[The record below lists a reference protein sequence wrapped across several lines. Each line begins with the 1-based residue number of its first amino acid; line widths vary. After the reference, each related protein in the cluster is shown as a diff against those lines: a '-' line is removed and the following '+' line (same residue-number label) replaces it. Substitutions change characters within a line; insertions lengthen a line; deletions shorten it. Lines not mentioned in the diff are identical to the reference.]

1 MVNMDIK
8 YNDFVQTEL
17 PSSRKTE
24 QAKYF
29 SDSVNK
35 SLQTKEIRH
44 STRCIMKFLCAT
56 VENIYIYSMV
66 KWLNL
71 FGYMVWTVFI

>member
-8 YNDFVQTEL
+8 YNGFVQTEL
-17 PSSRKTE
+17 PSRRKTE

-29 SDSVNK
+29 SDGVNK
-35 SLQTKEIRH
+35 SLQTKEI
-44 STRCIMKFLCAT
+44 KFHEC
-56 VENIYIYSMV
+56 
-66 KWLNL
+66 LNP